1 MDPTARAQI
10 SVIEAILR
18 RWDPIG
24 IGEYDSYAP
33 GILGKLQ
40 TGASVEDLTRHLYG
54 LTTVQMGL
62 KGNIE
67 RDRLFATELVSW
79 WVDRS
84 GVS

>member
-1 MDPTARAQI
+1 MGIIVNPTAPKG
-10 SVIEAILR
+10 
-18 RWDPIG
+18 PID
-24 IGEYDSYAP
+24 EYDSYAP